1 MQFAIDLCF
10 NTQPPEGGWAAP
22 RDLRVPGGVSTHSR
36 PKAAGLTVR
45 GRSGRGMVS
54 THSRPKAAGCD
65 SQREKLTAA
74 VSTHS
79 RPKAAGPALWRMRR
93 CARCFNTQ
101 PPEGGWHPVS
111 AARAERAFQHTAA
124 RRRLGRWRSALW
136 RFRRFN
142 TQPPEGGWVE
152 ICPPCAHNAG
162 FNTQPP
168 EGGWWEHNRI
178 IIAQYGFQHTAARR
192 RLVLTGRINA

>member
-101 PPEGGWHPVS
+101 PPEGGWPNS
-111 AARAERAFQHTAA
+111 
-124 RRRLGRWRSALW
+124 GRWLRNSLM
-136 RFRRFN
+136 
-142 TQPPEGGWVE
+142 
-152 ICPPCAHNAG
+152 
-162 FNTQPP
+162 
-168 EGGWWEHNRI
+168 
-178 IIAQYGFQHTAARR
+178 FQHTAARR
-192 RLVLTGRINA
+192 RLVNRASWPVNVTCFNTQPPEGGWRALSDSVR